1 MKIVSANYKLIQ
13 NDEPITL
20 AMGNFDGLHL
30 GHQKLIKRV
39 VTYTDTKHAVLTF
52 EPHPSFILRKQAFK
66 TLTQKNDKIELLS
79 SYGLDFV
86 FVIDFNLEFSHLSIQ
101 EFVEFLRRINVKR
114 LVIGRDAR
122 FAYRGVGTIAD
133 LKKWFI
139 IDVVEDMQFNNTRLS
154 TTYVKD
160 YLLAGDLAAARTLLN
175 RYYHIKGQVIHG
187 NHVGHKL
194 GFPTANIDYDHY
206 FLPQSGVYYVR
217 VLFKGIWYHG
227 MANIGNNPT
236 LNFSFEK
243 RLEIYILDF
252 DQNIYGQN
260 LEIVFFIRFRD
271 ELKFK
276 GKKEL
281 IEQLKKDEIEVRRLT
296 NLKIMI

>member
-52 EPHPSFILRKQAFK
+52 EPHPSFILRKQPFK

-260 LEIVFFIRFRD
+260 LEIVFFMRFRD

>member
-1 MKIVSANYKLIQ
+1 MKIISANYKLIQ
-13 NDEPITL
+13 NDEPLTL
-20 AMGNFDGLHL
+20 TMGNFDGLHL
-30 GHQKLIKRV
+30 GHQQLIQRV
-39 VTYTDTKHAVLTF
+39 VAYTDTKHAVLTF
-52 EPHPSFILRKQAFK
+52 DPHPSSILRKQAFK
-66 TLTQKNDKIELLS
+66 TLTQKNDKIELFS
-79 SYGLDFV
+79 RFGLDYV
-86 FVIDFNLEFSHLSIQ
+86 FIIDFNLEFSNLTVEEFIQ
-101 EFVEFLRRINVKR
+101 FLRRINVKR

-139 IDVVEDMQFNNTRLS
+139 VDIVEDMLYNNTRLS

-160 YLLAGDLAAARTLLN
+160 FLLAGDLASARKLLN
-175 RYYHIKGQVIHG
+175 RDYHIKGEVVHG
-187 NHVGHKL
+187 NHIGHKL

-206 FLPQSGVYYVR
+206 FLPESGVYYVR
-217 VLFKGIWYHG
+217 VQYKGIWYHA

-252 DQNIYGQN
+252 DQNIYGKT
-260 LEIVFFIRFRD
+260 LEIVFFQRLRNV
-271 ELKFK
+271 LKFK

-281 IEQLKKDEIEVRRLT
+281 IEQLKMDEIEVRKLT
-296 NLKIMI
+296 NQKIMI